1 MARKVIKSASITSE
15 ARNNI
20 NANFVE
26 LYSNLGVVGVTA
38 SAAELNVLD
47 NVTAGTVTAS
57 KGVVVDANKD
67 IGDFRNVD
75 VVNLDVGASGTA
87 GTIDVFPATTSRGK
101 LTIAVGDQT
110 GNTTVNLSV
119 LAMGQAT
126 TVAIPDPGAASGY
139 VVMTSAALSLAEA
152 DVLQDVTPG
161 TVSNSKAVVAGA
173 AGNIGV
179 AKVTQLHIG
188 SSGAETQVTATAAEL
203 NKLASM
209 GATTAELNFA
219 ADVSAQTES
228 ITSGAAV
235 STLIKT
241 TDIDN
246 TVGGAGAITLG
257 TPNAI
262 MAGQIKTIRM
272 TVDNGDVTMALTNV
286 NNVAGASAGTTCTF
300 DAVGDTLILAACGA
314 KWVVIGISGAA
325 IT

>member
-1 MARKVIKSASITSE
+1 MPEQTVFASGRALE
-15 ARNNI
+15 LH
-20 NANFVE
+20 VDE
-26 LYSNLGVVGVTA
+26 LYKRIQDMFHELYTGGVGSINIDAGSSGV
-38 SAAELNVLD
+38 
-47 NVTAGTVTAS
+47 AGTV
-57 KGVVVDANKD
+57 D
-67 IGDFRNVD
+67 I
-75 VVNLDVGASGTA
+75 
-87 GTIDVFPATTSRGK
+87 FPATAARGK
-101 LTIAVGDQT
+101 LQIACGNQT

-119 LAMGQAT
+119 LEMGQAT
-126 TVAIPDPGAASGY
+126 TVAIPDPGAAAGY
-139 VVMTSAALSLAEA
+139 VVMTSAALALAEA
-152 DVLQDVTPG
+152 DVLQGATAG
-161 TVSNSKAVVAGA
+161 TVVNSKAVIAGP

-188 SSGAETQVTATAAEL
+188 SSGAETQVTATGAEL

-219 ADVSAQTES
+219 ADVSAQTET

-235 STLIKT
+235 STLLKI

-257 TPNAI
+257 VPNAI

-272 TVDNGDVTMALTNV
+272 TVDGGDVTMALTNV